1 MQLRP
6 CCVNM
11 GVDLA
16 PWCECVWCTPKCFFL
31 SQASFEHHVQAVHG
45 TPFIERMQAVCVLKS
60 VCTAKGLVS
69 LFLSVNHLFFLIL
82 LYVCSQQC
90 GKWSECVSV
99 VNESTLK
106 FDEF

>member
-6 CCVNM
+6 CCVNV

-16 PWCECVWCTPKCFFL
+16 PWCECVWCTPKRFFL

-60 VCTAKGLVS
+60 MCTAKGLVS
-69 LFLSVNHLFFLIL
+69 LFLSVNHLFFFNFV
-82 LYVCSQQC
+82 VCVQPTM
-90 GKWSECVSV
+90 W
-99 VNESTLK
+99 
-106 FDEF
+106 